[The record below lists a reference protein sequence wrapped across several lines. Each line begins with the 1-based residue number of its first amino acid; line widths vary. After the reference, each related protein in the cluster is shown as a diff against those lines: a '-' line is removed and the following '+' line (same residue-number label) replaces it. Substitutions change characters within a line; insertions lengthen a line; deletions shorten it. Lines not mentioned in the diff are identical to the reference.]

1 MTLVVSCDTGVT
13 RHLHCRGT
21 GENPLKKLKDARE
34 RDHSKGIDASE
45 SHGGLR
51 FFAKSSYSELELRDG
66 SLGLGQLF
74 SKRRPL
80 PAVSQAHSL
89 LFPAPSHN
97 TQVVISSAQCAISAF
112 LISHDTFR
120 CRGTALSCDT
130 GSVTRHHYQG
140 ITLALLS
147 PLLTFLALPHTLL

>member
-1 MTLVVSCDTGVT
+1 MSHDTSTVV
-13 RHLHCRGT
+13 

-66 SLGLGQLF
+66 SPGFGQLF

-80 PAVSQAHSL
+80 PAMSQAYQPASR
-89 LFPAPSHN
+89 APSHSRN
-97 TQVVISSAQCAISAF
+97 LISSV
-112 LISHDTFR
+112 
-120 CRGTALSCDT
+120 
-130 GSVTRHHYQG
+130 GSF
-140 ITLALLS
+140 S
-147 PLLTFLALPHTLL
+147 FF

>member
-1 MTLVVSCDTGVT
+1 M
-13 RHLHCRGT
+13 

-66 SLGLGQLF
+66 SPGFGQLF

-80 PAVSQAHSL
+80 PAMSQAYSL
-89 LFPAPSHN
+89 LLVLHL
-97 TQVVISSAQCAISAF
+97 TVVISSAQWAISAF
-112 LISHDTFR
+112 LTSHDTFR

-130 GSVTRHHYQG
+130 GSVTRQCCHMTDQVSCDSCRVTAQVLHDRVSLRHCRCHMAG
-140 ITLALLS
+140 VV
-147 PLLTFLALPHTLL
+147 